1 MSERTLSERYREIA
15 DANPP
20 PSYWW
25 PSPHRTL
32 ERQLRDAGKTIMLL
46 EERVQ
51 ALEERDVAREDRV
64 EKMAEFLNKLR
75 GKQT

>member
-1 MSERTLSERYREIA
+1 MTDRTLSDRYREIT

-32 ERQLRDAGKTIMLL
+32 ERQLRDAGKTIMGL
-46 EERVQ
+46 EDRVQ
-51 ALEERDVAREDRV
+51 ALEERV
-64 EKMAEFLNKLR
+64 EKMAEFLNKQR

>member
-1 MSERTLSERYREIA
+1 MTDRTLSERYREIT

-46 EERVQ
+46 EDRVQ
-51 ALEERDVAREDRV
+51 ALEERV
-64 EKMAEFLNKLR
+64 ENMAGFLNKQR

>member
-1 MSERTLSERYREIA
+1 MSERTLSERYREIT

-32 ERQLRDAGKTIMLL
+32 ERQLRDAGKTIILL
-46 EERVQ
+46 EDRVQ
-51 ALEERDVAREDRV
+51 ALEERV
-64 EKMAEFLNKLR
+64 EKMAEFLNKQR
-75 GKQT
+75 GK

>member
-1 MSERTLSERYREIA
+1 MSERTLSESYREIT

-32 ERQLRDAGKTIMLL
+32 ERQLRDAGKTIILL
-46 EERVQ
+46 EDRVQ
-51 ALEERDVAREDRV
+51 ELEERV
-64 EKMAEFLNKLR
+64 EKMAGFLNKQR
-75 GKQT
+75 GK

>member
-1 MSERTLSERYREIA
+1 MSERTLSERYREIT

-32 ERQLRDAGKTIMLL
+32 ERQLRDAGKTIILL
-46 EERVQ
+46 EDRVQ
-51 ALEERDVAREDRV
+51 ALEERV

>member
-1 MSERTLSERYREIA
+1 MSERTLSERYREIT

-46 EERVQ
+46 EDRVQ
-51 ALEERDVAREDRV
+51 ALEERV
-64 EKMAEFLNKLR
+64 ENMAGFLNKQR
-75 GKQT
+75 GK

>member
-1 MSERTLSERYREIA
+1 MAEPSLSECYREIT

-64 EKMAEFLNKLR
+64 EKMAEFLNKQR

>member
-1 MSERTLSERYREIA
+1 MTDRTLSERYREIT

-46 EERVQ
+46 EDRVQ
-51 ALEERDVAREDRV
+51 ALEERV
-64 EKMAEFLNKLR
+64 EKMAEFLNKQR
-75 GKQT
+75 GK

>member
-1 MSERTLSERYREIA
+1 MAEPSLSERYREIT

-32 ERQLRDAGKTIMLL
+32 ERQLRDARKTIMAL
-46 EERVQ
+46 EDRVQ
-51 ALEERDVAREDRV
+51 ELEERDVAREDRV
-64 EKMAEFLNKLR
+64 EKMAGFLNKQR
-75 GKQT
+75 GK

>member
-1 MSERTLSERYREIA
+1 MSDRTLSERYREIT

-32 ERQLRDAGKTIMLL
+32 ERQLRDAGKTIMGL
-46 EERVQ
+46 EDRVQ

>member
-1 MSERTLSERYREIA
+1 MAEPSLSERYRKIT

>member
-1 MSERTLSERYREIA
+1 MSERTLSERYREIT

-32 ERQLRDAGKTIMLL
+32 ERQLRDARKTIMGLEDRVQEL
-46 EERVQ
+46 EE
-51 ALEERDVAREDRV
+51 RV
-64 EKMAEFLNKLR
+64 EKMAGFLNKQR
-75 GKQT
+75 GK

>member
-1 MSERTLSERYREIA
+1 MSERTLSERYREIT

-32 ERQLRDAGKTIMLL
+32 ERQLRDAGKTIMAL

-51 ALEERDVAREDRV
+51 ELEERV
-64 EKMAEFLNKLR
+64 EKMAGFLNKQR
-75 GKQT
+75 GK

>member
-1 MSERTLSERYREIA
+1 VSERTLSERYREIT

-32 ERQLRDAGKTIMLL
+32 ERQLRDARKTIMGLEDRVQEL
-46 EERVQ
+46 EERV
-51 ALEERDVAREDRV
+51 ER
-64 EKMAEFLNKLR
+64 MAGFLNKQR
-75 GKQT
+75 GKQS

>member
-1 MSERTLSERYREIA
+1 MAEPSLSERYREIA

-32 ERQLRDAGKTIMLL
+32 ERQLRDAGKTIMAL

-51 ALEERDVAREDRV
+51 ELEERV
-64 EKMAEFLNKLR
+64 EKMAGFLNKQR
-75 GKQT
+75 GK

>member
-1 MSERTLSERYREIA
+1 MSDRTLSERYREIT

-46 EERVQ
+46 EDRVQ
-51 ALEERDVAREDRV
+51 ALEERV
-64 EKMAEFLNKLR
+64 ENMAGFLNKQR

>member
-1 MSERTLSERYREIA
+1 MSDRTLSERYREIT

-46 EERVQ
+46 EDRVQ
-51 ALEERDVAREDRV
+51 ALEERV
-64 EKMAEFLNKLR
+64 EKMAEFLNKQR
-75 GKQT
+75 GK

>member
-1 MSERTLSERYREIA
+1 MSDHTLSDRYRKIT

-46 EERVQ
+46 EDRVQ
-51 ALEERDVAREDRV
+51 ALEERV
-64 EKMAEFLNKLR
+64 ENMAGFLNKQR

>member
-1 MSERTLSERYREIA
+1 MSERTLSERYREIT

-32 ERQLRDAGKTIMLL
+32 ERQLRDAGKTIMALEDRVQEL
-46 EERVQ
+46 EERV
-51 ALEERDVAREDRV
+51 ER
-64 EKMAEFLNKLR
+64 MAEFLNKQR

>member
-1 MSERTLSERYREIA
+1 MSERTLSERYREIT

-32 ERQLRDAGKTIMLL
+32 ERQLRDARKTIMGL
-46 EERVQ
+46 EDRVQ
-51 ALEERDVAREDRV
+51 ALEERV
-64 EKMAEFLNKLR
+64 EKMAGFLNKQR
-75 GKQT
+75 GK

>member
-1 MSERTLSERYREIA
+1 MSERTLSERYREIT

-32 ERQLRDAGKTIMLL
+32 ERQLRDAGKTIMALEDRVQEL
-46 EERVQ
+46 EE
-51 ALEERDVAREDRV
+51 RV
-64 EKMAEFLNKLR
+64 EKMAGFLNKQR
-75 GKQT
+75 GK

>member
-1 MSERTLSERYREIA
+1 MSERTLSERYREIT

-46 EERVQ
+46 EDRVQ
-51 ALEERDVAREDRV
+51 ALEERV
-64 EKMAEFLNKLR
+64 EKMAGFLNKQR
-75 GKQT
+75 GK

>member
-1 MSERTLSERYREIA
+1 VSERTLSERYREIT

-46 EERVQ
+46 EDRVQ
-51 ALEERDVAREDRV
+51 ALEERV
-64 EKMAEFLNKLR
+64 ENMAGFLNKQR

>member
-1 MSERTLSERYREIA
+1 MAEPSLSERYREIT

-64 EKMAEFLNKLR
+64 EKMAGFLNKQR
-75 GKQT
+75 GK

>member
-1 MSERTLSERYREIA
+1 MSDRTLSERYREIT

-32 ERQLRDAGKTIMLL
+32 ERQLRDAGKTIILLEDRVQEL
-46 EERVQ
+46 EERV
-51 ALEERDVAREDRV
+51 ER
-64 EKMAEFLNKLR
+64 MAEFLNKQR
-75 GKQT
+75 GKQS

>member
-1 MSERTLSERYREIA
+1 MSDRALSERYREIT

-46 EERVQ
+46 EDRVQ
-51 ALEERDVAREDRV
+51 ALEERV
-64 EKMAEFLNKLR
+64 EKMAEFLNKQR

>member
-1 MSERTLSERYREIA
+1 MAEPSLSERYREIT

-32 ERQLRDAGKTIMLL
+32 ERQLRDAGKTIILL
-46 EERVQ
+46 EDRVQ
-51 ALEERDVAREDRV
+51 ALEERV
-64 EKMAEFLNKLR
+64 EKMAEFLNKQR
-75 GKQT
+75 GKQS

>member
-1 MSERTLSERYREIA
+1 MSERTLSERYREIT

-32 ERQLRDAGKTIMLL
+32 ERQLRDAGKTIILL
-46 EERVQ
+46 EDRVQ
-51 ALEERDVAREDRV
+51 ALEERV
-64 EKMAEFLNKLR
+64 EKMAEFLNKQR
-75 GKQT
+75 GKQS

>member
-1 MSERTLSERYREIA
+1 MTDRTLSERYREIT

-32 ERQLRDAGKTIMLL
+32 ERQLRDAAKTIILLEDRVQEL
-46 EERVQ
+46 EERV
-51 ALEERDVAREDRV
+51 ER
-64 EKMAEFLNKLR
+64 MAEFLNKQR

>member
-1 MSERTLSERYREIA
+1 MSERTLSERYREIT

-46 EERVQ
+46 EDRVQ
-51 ALEERDVAREDRV
+51 ALEERV
-64 EKMAEFLNKLR
+64 EKMAEFLNKQR
-75 GKQT
+75 GK

>member
-1 MSERTLSERYREIA
+1 MAEPSLSERYREIT

-64 EKMAEFLNKLR
+64 EKMAEFLNKQR
-75 GKQT
+75 GKQS